1 MLSLPLNL
9 IVSRGPRWPEKQG
22 GDLASLHVRD
32 KPAPD
37 LWRNRIHGE
46 RRPEA
51 HREMMQHRRMIAAQ
65 TQPESPTTGTF
76 GQNIVMQFLLDEG
89 EISTIC
95 ESS

>member
-1 MLSLPLNL
+1 MLGLPLNL
-9 IVSRGPRWPEKQG
+9 IVSRDPRWPEKQG

-51 HREMMQHRRMIAAQ
+51 HREMMAAQ